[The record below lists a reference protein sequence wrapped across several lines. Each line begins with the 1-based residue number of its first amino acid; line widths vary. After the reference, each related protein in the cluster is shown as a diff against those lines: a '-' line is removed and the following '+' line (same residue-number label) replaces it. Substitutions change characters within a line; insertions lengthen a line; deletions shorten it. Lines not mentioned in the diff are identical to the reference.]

1 MWQEMVSDL
10 GPQSHNHKKQFYQ
23 QLESLE
29 ENLKAQMGLQP

>member
-10 GPQSHNHKKQFYQ
+10 RPQSYNHKKQFYQ

-29 ENLKAQMGLQP
+29 ENLKTQMRL